1 MPQAVALARLRP
13 AVWMCRSC
21 GSSCGTPVLSVA
33 ICKCFQKLSFSS
45 SDFGNPQRFQ
55 IPATRSPQA
64 VARAVAR
71 SCVDA
76 SRLQPKL
83 LRTLLSTLCLQML
96 KQTLISRF
104 RFWKPEETPNPCHA
118 HASRS
123 CARGCAQLRGC
134 IPLLPKVRPPLLSVV
149 ICKCFQTLLFSCS
162 DLGNP
167 QRAPSP
173 SHAHAPSSCA
183 RGWA

>member
-13 AVWMCRSC
+13 AVWMYRSC
-21 GSSCGTPVLSVA
+21 CSSCGTPVLSVA
-33 ICKCFQKLSFSS
+33 ICKCFQKLSFSG

-83 LRTLLSTLCLQML
+83 LHALLSPVVLQML
-96 KQTLISRF
+96 EKLQLPGSDFGNLNRFQTPATHMPQAVARAVAHSCVDIS
-104 RFWKPEETPNPCHA
+104 
-118 HASRS
+118 
-123 CARGCAQLRGC
+123 QL
-134 IPLLPKVRPPLLSVV
+134 LLKLRIHMLSVV
-149 ICKCFQTLLFSCS
+149 ICNCFQKL
-162 DLGNP
+162 
-167 QRAPSP
+167 
-173 SHAHAPSSCA
+173 
-183 RGWA
+183 